1 MEELAGPEARKRAF
15 RSQVN
20 LVYMLSKI
28 DDFIHPTS
36 KFLDYCHNLKP
47 KSAKSKGQS
56 AKGMAHRRE
65 AQY

>member
-20 LVYMLSKI
+20 LVYMFSKI

-36 KFLDYCHNLKP
+36 KFLDYGHNLK
-47 KSAKSKGQS
+47 
-56 AKGMAHRRE
+56 
-65 AQY
+65 

>member
-1 MEELAGPEARKRAF
+1 LARPEARKRAF

-36 KFLDYCHNLKP
+36 KFLDYCHNLN
-47 KSAKSKGQS
+47 
-56 AKGMAHRRE
+56 
-65 AQY
+65 